1 MGERSKR
8 YVLQSLFV
16 SFPRARGGKYDLRK
30 LILHLTALGGKD
42 GCTRGQL
49 NPCPVVGRLHGVQL
63 VGTKE
68 RCELLK
74 GHTGTRRTLTSGEAI
89 AGPREKIATDHA
101 T

>member
-16 SFPRARGGKYDLRK
+16 SLPRAGGGKDNLRK
-30 LILHLTALGGKD
+30 LILHLTALGGND
-42 GCTRGQL
+42 GRTRDQL
-49 NPCPVVGRLHGVQL
+49 NPCPVVSRLHGIQL

-74 GHTGTRRTLTSGEAI
+74 GHTGTRG
-89 AGPREKIATDHA
+89 H
-101 T
+101 